1 MMKFLIADDHPLM
14 RRGIR
19 DLLREAFPDLDV
31 GEAAT
36 GQEVEQLVRTGLWDL
51 VLLDVSMPGGDGL
64 ETLVRVKRALPAVPV
79 FVLSMHAEE
88 QFAVRALKAGA
99 AGYLTKD
106 RAPEELVTAVKRV
119 LAGGRYVT
127 QTLAERLVTEISGDA
142 EAAPH
147 ERLSQQEYRVMCLI
161 AAGNTVSEIAELMH
175 LSVKTVSTYRMRILE
190 KLRLRTSAELTY
202 YCVKHGLVA

>member
-1 MMKFLIADDHPLM
+1 
-14 RRGIR
+14 
-19 DLLREAFPDLDV
+19 
-31 GEAAT
+31 
-36 GQEVEQLVRTGLWDL
+36 
-51 VLLDVSMPGGDGL
+51 MPGGDGL

-127 QTLAERLVTEISGDA
+127 QSLAERLITEISGGG

-175 LSVKTVSTYRMRILE
+175 LSVKTVSTYRVRILE
-190 KLRLRTSAELTY
+190 KLRLRTQRRVNLLLREARFGRVAVFPWSVLTAQRRTNADHCRTLTY
-202 YCVKHGLVA
+202 AKFELPPTDIVIGRAYSHAALTFV

>member
-1 MMKFLIADDHPLM
+1 MLKFLIADDHPLM

-19 DLLREAFPDLDV
+19 DLLQEAFPDSDV

-36 GQEVEQLVRTGLWDL
+36 GQDVEQLVRTGLWDL
-51 VLLDVSMPGGDGL
+51 VLLDVSTPGGDGL

-106 RAPEELVTAVKRV
+106 CAPEELVTAVKRV

-127 QTLAERLVTEISGDA
+127 QSLAERLVTEIYGGG
-142 EAAPH
+142 EAVPH

-161 AAGNTVSEIAELMH
+161 AAGNTVSEIGERM
-175 LSVKTVSTYRMRILE
+175 LSVKTVSTYRVRILE
-190 KLRLRTSAELTY
+190 KLHLRTNAKLTY

>member
-1 MMKFLIADDHPLM
+1 MLKFLIADDHPLM

-36 GQEVEQLVRTGLWDL
+36 GQEVEQLVRTGPWDL

-99 AGYLTKD
+99 AGYLTK
-106 RAPEELVTAVKRV
+106 
-119 LAGGRYVT
+119 
-127 QTLAERLVTEISGDA
+127 
-142 EAAPH
+142 
-147 ERLSQQEYRVMCLI
+147 
-161 AAGNTVSEIAELMH
+161 
-175 LSVKTVSTYRMRILE
+175 
-190 KLRLRTSAELTY
+190 
-202 YCVKHGLVA
+202 